1 MGFVVSSFALPIVL
15 ARAEAVSKFNI
26 FSKHFTTSIADILAL
41 CVNLFQFIFSCK
53 QIKMGACYL
62 TLAGNVVVFSTIFTF
77 FLIADGESN
86 YGGVFP

>member
-1 MGFVVSSFALPIVL
+1 MS
-15 ARAEAVSKFNI
+15 
-26 FSKHFTTSIADILAL
+26 
-41 CVNLFQFIFSCK
+41 VNLIQFIFSYE

-77 FLIADGESN
+77 FLIADSESS